1 MAMDDEKYEDRADG
15 DPIADV
21 RALIPDTE
29 QLRDPAHPTA
39 EASYLFDDMSLSR
52 YLRLA
57 GGTKDAATPAQVLR
71 ATAHA
76 CEALGSSEMLVL
88 KKITSEDLATDGAT
102 LANQYGAKA
111 KRLRDEAQGLDDGDS
126 DDGSGF
132 FTAYYAKRPAGFDAE
147 TIMQRGWPW

>member
-1 MAMDDEKYEDRADG
+1 MTNTDKDYDILPEGSPIG
-15 DPIADV
+15 DI

-29 QLRDPAHPTA
+29 RLADPAHPEA
-39 EASYLFDDMSLSR
+39 AASYLFDDASLSR

-57 GGTKDAATPAQVLR
+57 GGTKDEATPAQVLR

-76 CEALGSSEMLVL
+76 CEALGTSEMLVL

-111 KRLRDEAQGLDDGDS
+111 KRLRDEAQQLDDGAN
-126 DDGSGF
+126 DDGGGF
-132 FTAYYAKRPAGFDAE
+132 FTVPYAKRPAGFDAE